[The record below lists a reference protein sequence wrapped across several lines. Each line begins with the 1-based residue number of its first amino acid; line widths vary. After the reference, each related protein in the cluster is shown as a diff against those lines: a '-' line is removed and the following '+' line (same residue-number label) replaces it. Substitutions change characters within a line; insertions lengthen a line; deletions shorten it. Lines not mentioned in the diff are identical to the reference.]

1 MVKYGK
7 ITGSMFE
14 QQLSREFMISTL
26 GIIGENE
33 QTKLK
38 TEVIRVQK
46 AKVLEVQLYGWGSNI
61 LG

>member
-1 MVKYGK
+1 
-7 ITGSMFE
+7 
-14 QQLSREFMISTL
+14 MISTL

-38 TEVIRVQK
+38 TEVIKVQK
-46 AKVLEVQLYGWGSNI
+46 SKVLEVQLYGWGSNI